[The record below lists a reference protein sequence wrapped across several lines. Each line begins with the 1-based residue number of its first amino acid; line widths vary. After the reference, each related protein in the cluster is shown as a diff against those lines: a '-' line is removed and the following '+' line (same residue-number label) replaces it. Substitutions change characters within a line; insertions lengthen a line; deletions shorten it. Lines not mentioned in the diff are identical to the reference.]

1 MTTEPFDHLLENDAR
16 LVVRVQI
23 DGIHADGSVVPV
35 TRGDAFVL
43 TD

>member
-1 MTTEPFDHLLENDAR
+1 
-16 LVVRVQI
+16 VQI

-35 TRGDAFVL
+35 TRGDEFVL